1 MQCLLCNQK
10 LTTRENLKDH
20 YINSHKVNKNN
31 SFFKKLIDQ
40 KKKNVMYRRNCNYCD
55 EFVFVNKARHDFLK
69 HYMIGSGSGNDE
81 NDDRVRPLNV
91 SGNDEND
98 DRVRLLNVTSLGVI
112 RKFEITFKEHSS
124 YYDFFDS
131 VAVVDEFLAEIK
143 NYVFRYN
150 NDVLIRAGFSIENI
164 QQALSDYSIPLVQT
178 RYWSTEPLLT
188 KSFNDFISFKL
199 RESILKRV
207 VNNRLS
213 GSAWNFNKFNYL
225 NVKIVDASS
234 ALII

>member
-1 MQCLLCNQK
+1 MLQCLLCNQK
-10 LTTRENLKDH
+10 FTNKENLKDH
-20 YINSHKVNKNN
+20 YVKSHEVNKNN

-40 KKKNVMYRRNCNYCD
+40 KKKNVMHRRICNYCN
-55 EFVFVNKARHDFLK
+55 EFVLANKAEHDFLK
-69 HYMIGSGSGNDE
+69 HYMIGSGNDE
-81 NDDRVRPLNV
+81 NDAYDDENDTVRPLNV
-91 SGNDEND
+91 
-98 DRVRLLNVTSLGVI
+98 TSQGVI
-112 RKFEITFKEHSS
+112 KKFEITFREHSS

-131 VAVVDEFLAEIK
+131 VALVDGFFAEIK

-164 QQALSDYSIPLVQT
+164 QHALSDYSEPLVQT

-213 GSAWNFNKFNYL
+213 GSAWNFNKFIYL
-225 NVKIVDASS
+225 NIKIIHAAT
-234 ALII
+234 ALRK